1 MKTGYGTKRD
11 PPGIGEGP
19 EQSID
24 LMKPEIK
31 EREKGGVEM
40 KERRLIQK
48 VFAMLPGLI
57 LATLTM
63 FAFALSQE
71 AQAATSGGA
80 TIYNTVKVTYQSGT
94 GPVLFAAANVS
105 VTVATVPTAPTVT
118 NPSGLA
124 VIAGG
129 TATYNYIVKSN
140 SNGLDTYT
148 TSALTNTPTGVTAA
162 SAPSVTANV
171 QLWGGIALG
180 SPANDTITVQIG
192 RA

>member
-80 TIYNTVKVTYQSGT
+80 TIYNTVKVTY
-94 GPVLFAAANVS
+94 
-105 VTVATVPTAPTVT
+105 
-118 NPSGLA
+118 PSGLA